1 MAKKEKLLKE
11 DPVSF
16 KQAEEL
22 YSRCRKGIFKK
33 ESRVKTQT
41 ELVQMIQAIKAGK

>member
-1 MAKKEKLLKE
+1 MAKTTKLLKE

-22 YSRCRKGIFKK
+22 YARCRKGIFKK
-33 ESRVKTQT
+33 ESRTKTAT
-41 ELVQMIQAIKAGK
+41 ELVQMIQVIKSGK